1 MIKLAEA
8 TNDEEDLLA
17 LADWISGFPR
27 LTQGEKTK
35 EYERGWSNYLGSQ
48 HSVSVNSG
56 SSANLLMLYTLIAS
70 GELEPGDAVVVP
82 ALSWATDL
90 APVMQLGLEPILC
103 DCNLSDFSLDLEHL
117 DTILLDGVIVTKN
130 GINERIRPKAIILV
144 PVLGFV
150 PDMDRITKLCDKHK
164 VIILEDCCESLGSE
178 YKGQKLGTF
187 GVMSTFSTFFGHHI
201 STIEGGMVCT
211 DNPEYD
217 RILRSIRAHGWGR
230 DWTEQQQAEAQEEWG
245 VSEFD
250 ARFTFYNAGFNCRST
265 DLQAFLGLRQ
275 IQKLPAIVSKRH
287 ENYNKYLHLLDRGS
301 DPENVYNSNFAFP
314 VVTQAREQLIADFAA
329 AGVECRPLIC
339 GSLGEQPFYIKKYGK
354 QELPNASLI
363 KKYGMYVPNH
373 HLLSDAEIEKIAGII
388 RNVENNNQPN

>member
-8 TNDEEDLLA
+8 TNDEQDLTA

-27 LTQGEKTK
+27 LTQGEKTR
-35 EYERGWSNYLGSQ
+35 EYEAEWSKYLTTR

-56 SSANLLMLYTLIAS
+56 SSANLLMLYTLIVS
-70 GELEPGDAVVVP
+70 GELEPGDSVVVP

-103 DCNLSDFSLDLEHL
+103 DCNLHDFSLDLDHL
-117 DTILLDGVIVTKN
+117 ETILSDGVVVTKT
-130 GINERIRPKAIILV
+130 GMKERIRPKAVILV

-150 PDMDRITKLCDKHK
+150 PDMDRITKLCEDHK
-164 VIILEDCCESLGSE
+164 VILLEDCCESLGSE
-178 YKGQKLGTF
+178 YKGRKLGTF

-217 RILRSIRAHGWGR
+217 KILRSIRAHGWGR
-230 DWTEQQQAEAQEEWG
+230 DWTEQQQIEAQEEWG
-245 VSEFD
+245 VSDFD

-275 IQKLPAIVSKRH
+275 LEKLPSIVSKRH
-287 ENYNKYLHLLDRGS
+287 ENYNKYLQLLDRGA
-301 DPENVYNSNFAFP
+301 DPEGVYVSNFAFP
-314 VVTQAREQLIADFAA
+314 VITEAREQLIQSLAEAD
-329 AGVECRPLIC
+329 VECRPLIC

-354 QELPNASLI
+354 QELPNASLA
-363 KKYGMYVPNH
+363 KTYGMYVPNH
-373 HLLSDAEIEKIAGII
+373 HLLSDVEIEKIAGII
-388 RNVENNNQPN
+388 KNVEDCN